1 MVQFFVPNKTNK
13 RMNQKENQKENHST
27 VGKKLIS
34 RVRLKY
40 KNNKQ
45 ILEKANILPKY

>member
-13 RMNQKENQKENHST
+13 RMNQKENHSA